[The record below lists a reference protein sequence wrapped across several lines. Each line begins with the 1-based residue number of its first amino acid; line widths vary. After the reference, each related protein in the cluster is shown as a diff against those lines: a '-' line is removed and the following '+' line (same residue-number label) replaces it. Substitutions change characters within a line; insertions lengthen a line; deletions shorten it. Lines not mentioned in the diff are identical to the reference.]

1 MIAVAESR
9 GFAVSGLS
17 RNAKMPDLDLL
28 DPKQRLER
36 ESAKLDPSEEQALA
50 DEICTGEVE
59 WPEY

>member
-1 MIAVAESR
+1 
-9 GFAVSGLS
+9 
-17 RNAKMPDLDLL
+17 MPDLDLL

-50 DEICTGEVE
+50 DEIYSGEAE